1 MGKYSELW
9 GTDNWKAS
17 YYFCWWSHN
26 DGYHSSYHY
35 PIFGK
40 GICNHFHLPWLCCRF
55 QRSVPSHIPLLNI
68 ILTAI
73 NPKIEKYKPGI
84 QGPKTLQ
91 GVRIVTDADTYAEHE
106 SAEGIVTKF
115 TVGEVVWD
123 KMVNSTKSADNEK
136 RDNNQTTFHAFVSF
150 PLLYNRYHKP
160 LAHKVLP
167 MTAATVM
174 TTASS
179 PRVCNP
185 LMIDSLPPTS
195 IPRRKRRI
203 HIRRVI
209 ILCIHD
215 SRLR

>member
-1 MGKYSELW
+1 MAQPA
-9 GTDNWKAS
+9 N
-17 YYFCWWSHN
+17 
-26 DGYHSSYHY
+26 
-35 PIFGK
+35 
-40 GICNHFHLPWLCCRF
+40 
-55 QRSVPSHIPLLNI
+55 VPSIVMIGRN
-68 ILTAI
+68 TSR
-73 NPKIEKYKPGI
+73 GFRD
-84 QGPKTLQ
+84 Q

-160 LAHKVLP
+160 HAHKVLP
-167 MTAATVM
+167 MTAAPVM

-215 SRLR
+215 SLLLRNK